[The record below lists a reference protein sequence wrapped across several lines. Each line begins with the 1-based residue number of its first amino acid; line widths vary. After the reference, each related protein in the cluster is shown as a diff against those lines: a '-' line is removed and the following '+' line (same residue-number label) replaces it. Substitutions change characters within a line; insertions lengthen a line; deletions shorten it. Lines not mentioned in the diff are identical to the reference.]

1 VLAGLLEAI
10 LANPVV
16 IADYDPSWPF
26 VFAQLRGRLAATL
39 SPFAV
44 AIEHVGSTAVPGLA
58 AKPIIDLDVVIADRA
73 DLPAVLQRL
82 HPLGYRHEGDLGV
95 PGREAFTTPAGAP
108 PHHLYVCAIRT
119 AALDRHLAFR
129 DALRAD
135 AAAADAYSDLKRT
148 LAARLGH
155 DRIAYTEA
163 KSAFVE
169 RVLAQAAAASGGTA
183 SGPRASNSD
192 RSATH
197 NDRSAGESS
206 GPATPWTPGA
216 GGAESW
222 SGGMST

>member
-1 VLAGLLEAI
+1 MLAGLLEAI
-10 LANPVV
+10 LANRVV

-26 VFAQLRGRLAATL
+26 VFAQLRSRLTATL

-58 AKPIIDLDVVIADRA
+58 AKPIIDLDVVIADRS

-82 HPLGYRHEGDLGV
+82 RPLGYRHEGDLGV
-95 PGREAFTTPAGAP
+95 AGREAFATPTDAT
-108 PHHLYVCAIRT
+108 PHHLYVCAIGT

-129 DALRAD
+129 DVLRAD
-135 AAAADAYSDLKRT
+135 SGLAAAYGDLKRT

-169 RVLAQAAAASGGTA
+169 QVLAQAAAASGGTA
-183 SGPRASNSD
+183 LGPRAGSGH
-192 RSATH
+192 RSTTH
-197 NDRSAGESS
+197 NDRSAGVSS
-206 GPATPWTPGA
+206 APVTGREERAVRNRGR
-216 GGAESW
+216 
-222 SGGMST
+222 GGMST